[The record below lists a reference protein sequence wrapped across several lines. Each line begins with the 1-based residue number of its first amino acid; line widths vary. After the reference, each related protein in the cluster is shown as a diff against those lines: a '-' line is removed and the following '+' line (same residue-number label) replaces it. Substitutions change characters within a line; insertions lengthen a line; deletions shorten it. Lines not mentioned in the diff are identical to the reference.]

1 MITLEKWADYLIFA
15 VKTNPNQTHIHSV
28 EVHSDFCSLVCET
41 LILSRTEIIAN
52 IKKGFTYTT
61 VYKTKTGKFRK
72 GENINL
78 TNINGEDYLRTDIKN
93 NTPSDNFDN
102 VPEL

>member
-1 MITLEKWADYLIFA
+1 MEKWADYLIYA
-15 VKTNPNQTHIHSV
+15 VKTNPDQTHIDSV
-28 EVHSDFCSLVCET
+28 EVHSDFRSLVCET
-41 LILSRTEIIAN
+41 LFLSRNDIIDN

-72 GENINL
+72 GENIYLVNVD
-78 TNINGEDYLRTDIKN
+78 GKEFLRTDTKN
-93 NTPSDNFDN
+93 NAAKDNFDN